1 MAKNASKCTD
11 SVFIPG
17 QCVPTAGPDAGF
29 GAPSAYTGNLCGMCS
44 PGYGSSKPFT
54 CGKCMHKGAMIAI
67 YVVGAAV
74 MLFAM
79 KVMCHWTLKEG
90 KKHGSTLAA
99 PEGLKPCEELPDAV
113 AAAAASAS
121 NEPSA
126 AIGTAATASS
136 EPSSATGTA
145 ATASSEAS
153 STVATAAATASREPS
168 SAAAVAPAAAGSAA
182 SGMRPKHLVR
192 HLVLHCQWM
201 LLLGSIQLAG
211 EWPGSVAWAL
221 KVLAWVL
228 SPTTPAALAP
238 ECLNTSGSTPAIVA
252 KIVFFLVGPLFRL
265 IVMVLIEAVSVR
277 LGFSE
282 KC

>member
-1 MAKNASKCTD
+1 
-11 SVFIPG
+11 
-17 QCVPTAGPDAGF
+17 
-29 GAPSAYTGNLCGMCS
+29 
-44 PGYGSSKPFT
+44 
-54 CGKCMHKGAMIAI
+54 MHKGAMIAI

-74 MLFAM
+74 MLVAM

-99 PEGLKPCEELPDAV
+99 PKGLKPCEELPDAV
-113 AAAAASAS
+113 AAAAAASAS
-121 NEPSA
+121 SEPSA

-182 SGMRPKHLVR
+182 SGMSPKHLVR

-221 KVLAWVL
+221 KVGAGVGVLAHH
-228 SPTTPAALAP
+228 
-238 ECLNTSGSTPAIVA
+238 TSSACA
-252 KIVFFLVGPLFRL
+252 
-265 IVMVLIEAVSVR
+265 
-277 LGFSE
+277 
-282 KC
+282 